1 MTFSLTGLGVFVW
14 TLSLVGSL
22 LWTLASNEKETME
35 TAFAEAQANLNKDIT
50 LRRWATDHGGVYVPI
65 TDKQKSIPWLAHV
78 PGRDVITTDGLKL
91 TLLNPA
97 SVVRQMMDR
106 YAQDYG
112 VRGRITGLKYLNPGN
127 APDAWEKIQ
136 LDAFTRGEKEEV
148 REIADLDGQPYLR
161 YLRAMYMEPGC
172 EKCHAILG
180 YKQGDMR
187 GATGLNLPLAPYFE
201 KIERTRRDLGLTH
214 GAIWL
219 LGLSGIGFSYSLA
232 RRRERELRQS
242 KAIIDSTDD
251 AIISTTLD
259 GVIRSWNAG
268 AEKLFGYTEEDIV
281 GKSQQILIP
290 PDLLESESAILSRI
304 SQNEGI
310 EHHETIRRRKDGRMI
325 EISVTISPVSDGK
338 GKPIGAA
345 NIARDITE
353 RKRVEEEIKRLNSD
367 LEERVHRRTADLEIA
382 NTQLGQAKDDAEAAN
397 IAKSAFLANMSHE
410 IRTPMNGILGMAHIL
425 RRDGLTPKQ
434 EQYLDTI
441 DTSAKHLLAIIN
453 DILDLSK
460 IEAGKLVLEEAP
472 VAITSLLSNVSSI
485 LRERARNKGL
495 RLLLE
500 TESFPHHFVG
510 DPTRLQ
516 QALLNYATNAIK
528 FTETGSVT
536 LRAVK
541 MNETAESVLIRFE
554 VEDTGIG
561 LPPDAIKRLFRAFE
575 QADNSTTRK
584 YGGTGLGLAITRR
597 LAELMGGDV
606 GVESTPGVGSTFW
619 FSASLKKVLEAESD
633 VSQSLAGDDSE
644 LLVRQLHQDKRI
656 LVVDDEPVNREVARI
671 QLDSAGLIID
681 VAEDGA
687 EAVAMAKENPY
698 SVIFMDMQM
707 PNVDGLEATRQ
718 IRMLPGYGETPIIA
732 MTANA
737 FSDDKARCLAAGM
750 SDFLIKPF
758 TPDELFK
765 ALLRGLDRRV
775 R

>member
-1 MTFSLTGLGVFVW
+1 MVW
-14 TLSLVGSL
+14 TLALGGSL
-22 LWTLASNEKETME
+22 LWTLSNNKKETME

-65 TDKQKSIPWLAHV
+65 TDTQKSVPWLAHV
-78 PGRDVITTDGLKL
+78 PGRDVTTTDGLRL

-106 YAQDYG
+106 YALDYG

-127 APDAWEKIQ
+127 APDAWEKLQ
-136 LDAFTRGEKEEV
+136 LEAFTREEKEEV
-148 REIADLDGQPYLR
+148 WEIADLDGQPYLR
-161 YLRAMYMEPGC
+161 YLRTMYMEPGC

-180 YKQGDMR
+180 YKLGDMR

-201 KIERTRRDLGLTH
+201 KIEHTRRDLGLAH

-219 LGLSGIGFSYSLA
+219 LGLSGIGLSSTLA
-232 RRRERELRQS
+232 RRRDRELRQS

-259 GVIRSWNAG
+259 GVIKSWNAG
-268 AEKLFGYTEEDIV
+268 AENLFGYTAEDVI
-281 GKSQQILIP
+281 GKSRQILIP
-290 PDLLESESAILSRI
+290 PDLLEAESAVLSRI
-304 SQNEGI
+304 SHGEAI
-310 EHHETIRRRKDGRMI
+310 VHHETVRRRKDGQMI
-325 EISVTISPVSDGK
+325 EISVTISPVIDEK

-345 NIARDITE
+345 KIARDITE
-353 RKRVEEEIKRLNSD
+353 RKRVEEEIRRLNSD
-367 LEERVHRRTADLEIA
+367 LEDRVHRRTADLEIS
-382 NTQLGQAKDDAEAAN
+382 NMQLGQAKDDAEAAN

-425 RRDGLTPKQ
+425 RRDDLTPKQ
-434 EQYLDTI
+434 RQYLDTI

-495 RLLLE
+495 RLLIE
-500 TESFPHHFVG
+500 TESFAHHFVG

-528 FTETGSVT
+528 FTEAGTVT
-536 LRAVK
+536 MRVVK
-541 MNETAESVLIRFE
+541 LHETTESVLLRFE

-561 LPPDAIKRLFRAFE
+561 LPPDAIKRLFRASE

-597 LAELMGGDV
+597 LAELMNGDV
-606 GVESTPGVGSTFW
+606 GIESTPGVGSIFW
-619 FSASLKKVLEAESD
+619 FSARLKKVLEPRNDVAQSATSNDAE
-633 VSQSLAGDDSE
+633 A
-644 LLVRQLHQDKRI
+644 LVRLLHQDKRI
-656 LVVDDEPVNREVARI
+656 LVVDDEPINREVARI

-687 EAVAMAKENPY
+687 EAIAMAQDNSY
-698 SVIFMDMQM
+698 AVIFMDMQM

-718 IRMLPGYGETPIIA
+718 IRMLPDYRETPIIA

-758 TPDELFK
+758 TPDELF
-765 ALLRGLDRRV
+765 ATLLRGLDRRNKK
-775 R
+775 